1 MLQPCHWCWSRGG
14 VELRLATT
22 RPPLLLAGGIGRQR
36 EGDEETSMTAAKA
49 RDGGATSN
57 KRCGWEESGAMMVVM
72 ASGAMVADPGTI
84 TMAALGTTTTVA
96 LGATTAAVASTNDSV
111 RSRYDDGDG
120 FWHDDNGGGS
130 GGGDGGGFGI

>member
-1 MLQPCHWCWSRGG
+1 MRQLRPQPHDNDLNGGSSRGEQGTERIQWLGMMADSAAWEWPMLASEG
-14 VELRLATT
+14 VDP
-22 RPPLLLAGGIGRQR
+22 PPLPL
-36 EGDEETSMTAAKA
+36 
-49 RDGGATSN
+49 
-57 KRCGWEESGAMMVVM
+57 GAMMVVM

-130 GGGDGGGFGI
+130 GDGDGGGFGI